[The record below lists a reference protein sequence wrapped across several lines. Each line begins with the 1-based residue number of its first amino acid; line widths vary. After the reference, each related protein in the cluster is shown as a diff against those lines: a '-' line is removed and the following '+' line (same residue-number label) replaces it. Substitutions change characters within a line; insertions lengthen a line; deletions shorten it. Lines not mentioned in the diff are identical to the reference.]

1 MEREPKRIEIS
12 ENNEQEGKELVSLF
26 PLEVRNE
33 AIIPPVKSA
42 IKSGCGQCG

>member
-12 ENNEQEGKELVSLF
+12 KNEQEEKELVSLF
-26 PLEVRNE
+26 PLKVRNE